1 MPLDALYSAATG
13 MLAQQTALDNI
24 SNNLA
29 NVNTAGFKR
38 GRASFADLL
47 YSELTPQQASKQ
59 GNEVGLG
66 VKIGSIQTQQEQG
79 NLQSTGQ
86 ALDLAIE
93 GNGFFEVTQ
102 ANGTKGYTRAGSF
115 TTDATGSLV
124 TATGERLSPPIKIPE
139 NATDPAIGPDGK
151 VTAKVNGV
159 AKDLGQIKLAT
170 FPNQLGLSSLGDN
183 LFGTTADSGNAT
195 LQTPGQK
202 GAGALRSGE
211 LEMSNVNAVDEMVG
225 MITTQ
230 RSYEA
235 VAKVVTASDE
245 MLQTANQLRR

>member
-13 MLAQQTALDNI
+13 MLAQQTSLDNI

-47 YSELTPQQASKQ
+47 YTELTPQQASKQ
-59 GNEVGLG
+59 GNQVGLG

-86 ALDLAIE
+86 ALDLRSR
-93 GNGFFEVTQ
+93 VTASSRSRRQ
-102 ANGTKGYTRAGSF
+102 RHQGLHPRRQLHHRRHGR
-115 TTDATGSLV
+115 LV
-124 TATGERLSPPIKIPE
+124 TATGERLNPPIVIPQ
-139 NATDPAIGPDGK
+139 NATDTSIGVDGK
-151 VTAKVNGV
+151 VTAKVNGTL
-159 AKDLGQIKLAT
+159 KTLGEIRIAT

-183 LFGTTADSGNAT
+183 LFGVTADSGAAT
-195 LQTPGQK
+195 LKTPGAK
-202 GAGALRSGE
+202 GVGALRAGE

-245 MLQTANQLRR
+245 MLQVANQLRH

>member
-13 MLAQQTALDNI
+13 MLAQQTSLDNI

-47 YSELTPQQASKQ
+47 YTELTPQQASKQ
-59 GNEVGLG
+59 GNQIGLG

-86 ALDLAIE
+86 PLDLAIE
-93 GNGFFEVTQ
+93 GEGFFEVTQ

-115 TTDATGSLV
+115 TTDASGNMV
-124 TATGERLSPPIKIPE
+124 TATGERLSPPVVIPAD
-139 NATDPAIGPDGK
+139 ATDTAIGIDGK
-151 VTAKVNGV
+151 VTAKVNGTL
-159 AKDLGQIKLAT
+159 KTLGQIRIAT

-183 LFGTTADSGNAT
+183 LYGVTADSGAAT
-195 LQTPGQK
+195 LKTPGEK
-202 GAGALRSGE
+202 GVGALRAGV

-245 MLQTANQLRR
+245 MLQVANQLRR

>member
-13 MLAQQTALDNI
+13 MLAQQTSLDSI

-47 YSELTPQQASKQ
+47 YTELTPQQASKQ
-59 GNEVGLG
+59 GNQVGLG

-79 NLQSTGQ
+79 NLQTTGQ

-93 GNGFFEVTQ
+93 GEGFFEVTQ

-115 TTDATGSLV
+115 TTDSTGSLV
-124 TATGERLSPPIKIPE
+124 TATGERLSPPVVIPQ
-139 NATDPAIGPDGK
+139 NATDTSIGADGK
-151 VTAKVNGV
+151 VTAKVGG
-159 AKDLGQIKLAT
+159 ALRSLGQVRIAT
-170 FPNQLGLSSLGDN
+170 FPNQSGLSSLGDN
-183 LFGTTADSGNAT
+183 LFGVTADSGAAT
-195 LQTPGQK
+195 MQTPGQK
-202 GAGALRSGE
+202 GAGAIRAGE

-245 MLQTANQLRR
+245 MLQIANQLRR